1 MNAPKQFARLP
12 HERKEICMSLI
23 SVRNLQKHYRLEKTD
38 TPALID
44 VSLDIQAGE
53 RVCLMGPSGSGK
65 STLLNLIGCIDAPS
79 AGSVIV
85 DGEDTGS
92 LGDGRLSDF
101 RNRRMGFIFQSFNL
115 IPVLSVFENIEYP
128 LLLQKVP
135 ARERRLRVEELL
147 RKVGLE
153 QYGRRSPE
161 NLSGGQ
167 RQRVSV
173 ARALV
178 ARPRLVIADE
188 PTASLDHATGNSIMQ
203 LMAEM
208 NESEGATLVF
218 STHDPS
224 VSRYAK
230 RIIRMMDG
238 RIIED
243 GSAA

>member
-1 MNAPKQFARLP
+1 
-12 HERKEICMSLI
+12 MSLI
-23 SVRNLQKHYRLEKTD
+23 SVRNVEKHYRLEKTD
-38 TPALID
+38 APALVD

-85 DGEDTGS
+85 DGENTGS
-92 LGDGRLSDF
+92 LGDARLSEF

-128 LLLQKVP
+128 MLLQRVP
-135 ARERRLRVEELL
+135 ARERRARVEELL
-147 RKVGLE
+147 RMVGLE
-153 QYGRRSPE
+153 EYGRRRPE

-167 RQRVSV
+167 RQRVSI

-188 PTASLDHATGNSIMQ
+188 PTASLDHATGSSIMR
-203 LMAEM
+203 LMVEM

-218 STHDPS
+218 STHDPA

-230 RIIRMMDG
+230 RIVKMLDG
-238 RIIED
+238 RVAED

>member
-1 MNAPKQFARLP
+1 MP
-12 HERKEICMSLI
+12 LI
-23 SVRNLQKHYRLEKTD
+23 SVSNVEKHYRLEKAD
-38 TPALID
+38 VPAL
-44 VSLDIQAGE
+44 VGVNLDIQAGE

-65 STLLNLIGCIDAPS
+65 STLLNMIGCIDAPT

-85 DGEDTGS
+85 DGEDTRG
-92 LGDGRLSDF
+92 LGDARLSEF

-115 IPVLSVFENIEYP
+115 IPVLSVYENVEYP

-135 ARERRLRVEELL
+135 ARSRRQRVEELL
-147 RKVGLE
+147 RRVGLE
-153 QYGRRSPE
+153 EYGRRSPE

-167 RQRVSV
+167 RQRVSI

-188 PTASLDHATGNSIMQ
+188 PTASLDHVTGNAVMQ
-203 LMAEM
+203 LMVEM

-224 VSRYAK
+224 VSRFAK
-230 RIIRMMDG
+230 RIVRMIDG
-238 RIIED
+238 RVVED
-243 GSAA
+243 GRTA